1 MAYDQNPVNTLTP
14 LPSQNIDTGLGLQ
27 RMAVIQQQVDSI
39 FDTDQFAPLVA
50 LTQERSGK
58 KYGDDEADDV
68 AMRILADHTRA
79 MTFLVADGVVP
90 SNEDRGYVLRRVMR
104 RAIQRGRSLGI
115 EGDFL
120 PAYGALVVEL
130 MGSEYA
136 ELHEQRAA
144 IDTWLAS
151 EEESFGRT
159 LEQGTT
165 LLDEIIARARDNGE
179 EGIGADAA
187 FQLHD
192 TFGFPFDL
200 TREIAAEHGLG
211 VDEQGFET
219 QMDEQRARSR
229 DAGGRIRAM
238 ATQEALPGPPTTF
251 TGYDHLEE
259 RTTVTT
265 VPGDGDQV
273 VVKLAD
279 SPFYAQGGGQVSDSG
294 TIECADGDCQATV
307 VDVLRVGDDQALV
320 LEVQRGELRDGE
332 AVVAR
337 VDRLARHATEAN
349 HTATHLLHAALRET
363 LGAHVR
369 QAGSYVGPDKLRFDF
384 THGHGMTADELRTV
398 EDRVNE
404 WIARNDEIV
413 AQQTSLDEARAKGA
427 MALFG
432 EKYGDVVR
440 MVEIGD
446 TPSTTSRGTGGS
458 IYSRELC
465 GGTHVA
471 RTAEIGLLKITSE
484 GSSAAN
490 VRRIEA
496 LTGPEAVAYM
506 RERDRQLHDAS
517 TALAHRAGPDR
528 RALRGAPGRAEGKS
542 EGRRRCGSD
551 RRHGARLRRR
561 ADRGCD
567 GARDR
572 GRGARC
578 QGAARRGRP
587 SQGQVA

>member
-1 MAYDQNPVNTLTP
+1 
-14 LPSQNIDTGLGLQ
+14 
-27 RMAVIQQQVDSI
+27 MAVIQQQVDSI
-39 FDTDQFAPLVA
+39 FETDQFAPLVA

-58 KYGDDEADDV
+58 KYGDDEAHDV
-68 AMRILADHTRA
+68 AMRIIADHTRA
-79 MTFLVADGVVP
+79 MTFLIADGVVP

-159 LEQGTT
+159 LEQGTA
-165 LLDEIIARARDNGE
+165 LLDEIITRAKDNGE

-238 ATQEALPGPPTTF
+238 AAQQALPGPPTTF

-265 VPGDGDQV
+265 VPGDDDQI

-320 LEVQRGELRDGE
+320 LELQRGELHDGE
-332 AVVAR
+332 TVVAR
-337 VDRLARHATEAN
+337 VDRLTRHATEAN

-404 WIARNDEIV
+404 WIARNDEV
-413 AQQTSLDEARAKGA
+413 VPQQTSLDEARAKGA

-440 MVEIGD
+440 MVEIG
-446 TPSTTSRGTGGS
+446 
-458 IYSRELC
+458 
-465 GGTHVA
+465 
-471 RTAEIGLLKITSE
+471 
-484 GSSAAN
+484 
-490 VRRIEA
+490 
-496 LTGPEAVAYM
+496 
-506 RERDRQLHDAS
+506 
-517 TALAHRAGPDR
+517 
-528 RALRGAPGRAEGKS
+528 
-542 EGRRRCGSD
+542 
-551 RRHGARLRRR
+551 
-561 ADRGCD
+561 
-567 GARDR
+567 
-572 GRGARC
+572 
-578 QGAARRGRP
+578 
-587 SQGQVA
+587 